1 MPILRFEG
9 YSDDTFGEVAHFKD
23 DYDNCASGKPIE
35 YLVLGPA
42 IDGQPQLGNFVQV
55 DELGPQTSFDIWRKF
70 DRDGHRS
77 VLINSTSILPRLH
90 DLGQTHLAAS
100 GVC

>member
-23 DYDNCASGKPIE
+23 DYDNCASGKQIE

-42 IDGQPQLGNFVQV
+42 TTDALLF
-55 DELGPQTSFDIWRKF
+55 
-70 DRDGHRS
+70 
-77 VLINSTSILPRLH
+77 RLK
-90 DLGQTHLAAS
+90 QELAARFVAP
-100 GVC
+100 GGGRPPR